1 MVSDTKG
8 APPFVVGQEDREE
21 FLIRREL
28 LGRLDSS
35 SQGPS
40 ERGRIF
46 QDFTKF
52 YEGAYRLLDTPGTST
67 VFRINEEDHKRYG
80 ETPSGDACVIARN
93 LVKANA
99 GTRFICIGQ
108 GGWDLH
114 GNAWKKD
121 DKGKLVAADSAQRKC
136 CLEMDSALAA
146 LLDDLASAR
155 GGDGRT
161 LLEKTFV
168 VCMGEFGRT
177 PGVLNPRA
185 GRGHHRWAHT
195 ALFAGGGVMGGKII
209 GATDEIANRVV
220 RSDWHIKRSIYPEDV
235 LATIYSAMGIDW
247 TKAIKETPSGRVFDY
262 IDDASPVGYM
272 AFDEINEL
280 FS

>member
-8 APPFVVGQEDREE
+8 TPPFVVDKEDREE

-28 LGRLDSS
+28 LERLDSS
-35 SQGPS
+35 RQGAS

-52 YEGAYRLLDTPGTST
+52 YEGAYQLLDAPGTSA
-67 VFRINEEDHKRYG
+67 VFQIEEEDHKRYG
-80 ETPSGDACVIARN
+80 ATPSGDACVIARN
-93 LVKANA
+93 IVKASA

-108 GGWDLH
+108 SGWDLH
-114 GNAWKKD
+114 GNAWKRDEKER
-121 DKGKLVAADSAQRKC
+121 LVAADSSQRKC
-136 CLEMDSALAA
+136 CLEMDGALSALI
-146 LLDDLASAR
+146 DDLASMR
-155 GGDGRT
+155 RNDGQT
-161 LLEKTFV
+161 LLDKTFI

-177 PGVLNPRA
+177 PGGLNPRA

-195 ALFAGGGVMGGKII
+195 ALFAGGGVAGGKII
-209 GATDEIANRVV
+209 GATDDIANRVV
-220 RSDWHIKRSIYPEDV
+220 RPDWHIKRSIYPEDV
-235 LATIYSAMGIDW
+235 LATIYSVMGIDW
-247 TKAIKETPSGRVFDY
+247 TKTIKETPSGRVFYY

-280 FS
+280 FG